1 MGGGLLDGIV
11 RSEHVV
17 INPNLIAQLVSG
29 DDSDKGLEIC
39 ELKHDPVQLQTV
51 CFLRL
56 PQFPRP
62 VDAIPEVSFTKE
74 WVQTSEHHAAQSQ
87 HASSER
93 HGHVPFR
100 SSSLD
105 SINILLDYVT
115 LTSRGVESDSR
126 KYVMIVSVAAII
138 SAVLSDGR
146 REVPWEDWGPAGTH
160 IFPLEEGAIPPMSA
174 GPFWITKF
182 LPLEVRDYDP
192 LRTQYLGSIKEDSSA
207 SSSSSSSRSVY
218 SSTRL
223 AVDVGE
229 GDEIETHLPYRSFTA
244 KEPKLRSFDKAVA
257 DREWIVTILSVVRHV
272 LSICITRDLILIKI
286 YAPHRIRQPIT
297 PCIAW
302 DSHLRTHGGSVM
314 KKQRDPVVVQQQRPK
329 VVMIG
334 FDYAT

>member
-1 MGGGLLDGIV
+1 MGAGLSDCIV

-29 DDSDKGLEIC
+29 DDSDEGLEIC
-39 ELKHDPVQLQTV
+39 ELDYDSVQLQTV

-74 WVQTSEHHAAQSQ
+74 WVQTPEHHAAQSRP
-87 HASSER
+87 AFSER

-100 SSSLD
+100 SSSLGT
-105 SINILLDYVT
+105 INILLDYVAP
-115 LTSRGVESDSR
+115 TSKGVEGDSR
-126 KYVMIVSVAAII
+126 KYVMIVSVAAIV

-160 IFPLEEGAIPPMSA
+160 IFPVEEGATLPMSA

-182 LPLEVRDYDP
+182 LPLEVRDYDS
-192 LRTQYLGSIKEDSSA
+192 LRTQYLRSTKEDSSA
-207 SSSSSSSRSVY
+207 PSSSSSSRSVY

-223 AVDVGE
+223 AAELGE
-229 GDEIETHLPYRSFTA
+229 GDEIETHLPYRSFTT
-244 KEPKLRSFDKAVA
+244 KEPKLRSFDMAVA
-257 DREWIVTILSVVRHV
+257 DREWIVTISYIVRHV
-272 LSICITRDLILIKI
+272 LSICILRHLILTKI
-286 YAPHRIRQPIT
+286 YAPRRIRQRIT

-302 DSHLRTHGGSVM
+302 DSYLRTHDGSTM
-314 KKQRDPVVVQQQRPK
+314 KKTEGSSRGPAAR
-329 VVMIG
+329 I
-334 FDYAT
+334 

>member
-1 MGGGLLDGIV
+1 MGGGLSDGIV

-17 INPNLIAQLVSG
+17 ISPNLIAQLVSG

-39 ELKHDPVQLQTV
+39 ELEYDPVQLQTV

-87 HASSER
+87 HGSSER
-93 HGHVPFR
+93 RGHVPFR

-105 SINILLDYVT
+105 TINILLNYVT
-115 LTSRGVESDSR
+115 PTSRGVEGDSR
-126 KYVMIVSVAAII
+126 KYVIVVSVAAII

-160 IFPLEEGAIPPMSA
+160 IFPLEEGATPPMSA
-174 GPFWITKF
+174 GPFWITNF
-182 LPLEVRDYDP
+182 LPLEVRDYDS
-192 LRTQYLGSIKEDSSA
+192 LRTQYLGSTKEDSSA
-207 SSSSSSSRSVY
+207 SSSFSSSRSVY

-223 AVDVGE
+223 AAEVGE

-244 KEPKLRSFDKAVA
+244 KEPKIGGFNKAVA
-257 DREWIVTILSVVRHV
+257 DREWIVTISFVVRHV
-272 LSICITRDLILIKI
+272 LSICIIRDLIMTKI
-286 YAPHRIRQPIT
+286 YAPHRVQQPIT

-302 DSHLRTHGGSVM
+302 DSYLRTHDGSMV
-314 KKQRDPVVVQQQRPK
+314 K
-329 VVMIG
+329 
-334 FDYAT
+334 